1 MKTKTAP
8 TYTIEAMAGDHFSR
22 VAERALKIAREADL
36 ALLNSPEWEM
46 VNAIVPLED
55 RPKVEPTVVD
65 FKFNDI
71 KCLVNAAT
79 DIELLARDYGF
90 AHLMDWKTVGPDCKA
105 IYADS
110 VYAEI
115 DKRQTA
121 RDEASAKAREEYRRK
136 DAIERENFEKRVS
149 GVEMKF
155 SYKKGWD
162 MSIEANKEGYGK
174 AIMEY
179 AEGWAKLMQI
189 EISKGAKL
197 ADIVDS
203 TGDEMNFMGITG
215 FMENMAISI
224 LCQTWQYGETLR
236 RWHNKRYN
244 RSNNKKKNKR
254 APIVNSSILHI

>member
-1 MKTKTAP
+1 MKTKTAS
-8 TYTIEAMAGDHFSR
+8 TYTIETMAGDHFPR
-22 VAERALKIAREADL
+22 VVERALKIAREADL

-65 FKFNDI
+65 FLFNDI

-79 DIELLARDYGF
+79 DPELLARDYHN
-90 AHLMDWKTVGPDCKA
+90 AYAMDWKSVGPVCDEEYSQKT
-105 IYADS
+105 
-110 VYAEI
+110 I
-115 DKRQTA
+115 DKIKEHEEKREKE
-121 RDEASAKAREEYRRK
+121 RKEWREESKRK
-136 DAIERENFEKRVS
+136 DDILRAAFEKRVS

-162 MSIEANKEGYGK
+162 MSLEANKEGYGK

-224 LCQTWQYGETLR
+224 LCQTWQYGKTLR

-244 RSNNKKKNKR
+244 RSNKKK
-254 APIVNSSILHI
+254 IVAEHG